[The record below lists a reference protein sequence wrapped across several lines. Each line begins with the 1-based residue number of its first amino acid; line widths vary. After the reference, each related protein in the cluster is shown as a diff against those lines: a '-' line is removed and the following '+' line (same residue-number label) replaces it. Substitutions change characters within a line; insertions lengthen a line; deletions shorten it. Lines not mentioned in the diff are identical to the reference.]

1 MLYETDLL
9 IIGAGPVGLFAAF
22 QAGMLKIKCIVVDS
36 LDAIGG
42 QCAML
47 YPEKPIYDIPA
58 YSMITGNDLINKLYE
73 QIKPFNQTIILNQKI
88 LDIISDRDYLVKT
101 QDAIFKTKSI
111 VIATGGGNFTPNR
124 PPLQNIQDFE
134 GKSVFYSVNNVSN
147 FEDKTVVIA
156 GGGDSAVD
164 WAINLACVAKHV
176 YIVHRRDKFRAMQ
189 NSLEQLKDLINQNK
203 VEMIVP
209 YQLSSL
215 NGNNGCLESVV
226 VQNLDGEIKTLEC
239 DYLLPFFGIA
249 MDHHELSSW
258 NLNMTSDNKYIM
270 VDPSTMEAN
279 LHKVFAIG
287 DICQYPGK
295 LKLILTGFAEASLAV
310 HTAFSRINPDTA
322 LHFEHSTT
330 KGIPKCNNH
339 SK

>member
-22 QAGMLKIKCIVVDS
+22 QAGMLKIKCMIVDS
-36 LDAIGG
+36 LNTIGG
-42 QCAML
+42 QCTML

-58 YSMITGNDLINKLYE
+58 YPMITGNDLINQLYE

-88 LDIISDRDYLVKT
+88 LDITSDEYYLVRT
-101 QDAIFKTKSI
+101 QDSTFKTKSI
-111 VIATGGGNFTPNR
+111 IIATGGGNFTPNR
-124 PPLQNIQDFE
+124 PPLQNIQEFE
-134 GKSVFYSVNNVSN
+134 GKSIFYSVNNVAN
-147 FEDKTVVIA
+147 FKDKTVVIA

-164 WAINLACVAKHV
+164 WAINLAGIAKHIYV
-176 YIVHRRDKFRAMQ
+176 VHRRDKFRAMQ
-189 NSLEQLKDLINQNK
+189 NSLEQLQVLTNQNK
-203 VEMIVP
+203 VEMIIP

-215 NGNNGCLESVV
+215 NGSNGYLKSVV
-226 VQNLDGEIKTLEC
+226 VQSLDGEIKTLEC

-249 MDHHELSSW
+249 MDHHELNNW
-258 NLNMTSDNKYIM
+258 NLNMTSDNRYIM
-270 VDPSTMEAN
+270 VTPSTMETN

-310 HTAFSRINPDTA
+310 HTAFSRINPDIA

-330 KGIPKCNNH
+330 KGIPK
-339 SK
+339 